1 MLIQP
6 KSYKFRKSF
15 KGGTLK
21 GIGGVHERNS
31 HDPSGLRKGDV
42 GLKVCEMG
50 RRSARQREAG
60 RRLRRNKL
68 NRAGKV
74 WRMVFTDVPVSKKPR
89 EVRMG
94 KGKGNVEYWACH
106 ARPGK
111 MRYEVGEVDQERA
124 MAALRKVQH
133 KRPVRCRIV
142 RRTPQRS
149 S

>member
-6 KSYKFRKSF
+6 KSYKYRKSF
-15 KGGTLK
+15 KGGSLK
-21 GIGGVHERNS
+21 GRGGVNERHC
-31 HDPSGLRKGDV
+31 HDPSGLMKGEV
-42 GLKVCEMG
+42 GLKTCERA

-68 NRAGKV
+68 NRRGKV
-74 WRMVFTDVPVSKKPR
+74 WRMVFTDVPVTKKPR

-106 ARPGK
+106 VRPGK
-111 MRYEVGEVDQERA
+111 MRYEVGEVDRQRA
-124 MAALRKVQH
+124 MAALSKVQH

-142 RRTPQRS
+142 WRGPV
-149 S
+149 